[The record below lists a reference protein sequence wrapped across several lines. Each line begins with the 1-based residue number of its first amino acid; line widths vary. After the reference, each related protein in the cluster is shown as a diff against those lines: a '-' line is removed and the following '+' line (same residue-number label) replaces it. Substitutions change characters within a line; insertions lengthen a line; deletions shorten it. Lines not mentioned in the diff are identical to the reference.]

1 MDNKILNAR
10 ELAQVRR
17 IAQNVD
23 ADYQKVCKLN
33 EQVAKLIAQRD
44 ELQQGI
50 DEMEAPV
57 IRKTGGYKSTDIY
70 EKTIIPQF
78 NEDGTPKTDKEGR
91 QLKVTKY
98 TLRYPDT
105 IIPTAESIAKNVDAV
120 KGETVVPPTT
130 EDNPGSDFDI
140 DNSFQSVGESSN
152 REHENS
158 DVEALVEPSSEP
170 VIKEEPVL
178 NTYNW

>member
-1 MDNKILNAR
+1 MNAR

-33 EQVAKLIAQRD
+33 DQIAKLFAQRD

-98 TLRYPDT
+98 VLRYED
-105 IIPTAESIAKNVDAV
+105 SIL
-120 KGETVVPPTT
+120 PPA
-130 EDNPGSDFDI
+130 
-140 DNSFQSVGESSN
+140 NSS
-152 REHENS
+152 ENS
-158 DVEALVEPSSEP
+158 VEESF
-170 VIKEEPVL
+170 EEPATL
-178 NTYNW
+178 QEPTI